1 MSEPYQRKFRDTP
14 APPPPPPKPRRTRR
28 RRHPL
33 LRWLGRVTATLLAIY
48 LAILLFPWA
57 SRNLF
62 AIWMD
67 GGRARVVSKTL
78 SRELASSSRLE
89 TLTIDEQGVIS
100 STLSVFF
107 GDVQQV
113 TIYYDYHASLGI
125 DLSEVTVAA
134 EGNEVVLYLPPL
146 VLLSDSLTPTE
157 TVKWDVL
164 RALSEKRRQ
173 KLMDDERQSRRA
185 AALETAAS
193 EEGWQRTCEVL
204 RNLCTE
210 WVSGLDAGVSFRFMP
225 KEGGEGPQLAA
236 P

>member
-1 MSEPYQRKFRDTP
+1 MSEPYQRKFRDEPP
-14 APPPPPPKPRRTRR
+14 APPKPRKPRR
-28 RRHPL
+28 RRHSL
-33 LRWLGRVTATLLAIY
+33 LRWLGRVTATVAAIY

-57 SRNLF
+57 ARGLF
-62 AIWMD
+62 GIWPD
-67 GGRARVVSKTL
+67 AGRARLVSETL

-89 TLTIDEQGVIS
+89 TLTIDEQGVIG

-107 GDVQQV
+107 GDVQRV

-125 DLSEVTVAA
+125 DLSEVTVTA
-134 EGNEVVLYLPPL
+134 EGNEVVLYLPPML
-146 VLLSDSLTPTE
+146 LLSDSLTPTE

-164 RALSEKRRQ
+164 AGLSEKRRQ
-173 KLMDDERQSRRA
+173 KLMDDERQSRRE

-193 EEGWQRTCEVL
+193 EEGWTRTCEVL

-210 WVSGLDAGVSFRFMP
+210 WVSGLDADVSFRFAP
-225 KEGGEGPQLAA
+225 KDEGDGPRLMA